1 MKNNQ
6 KIVMVAAGAV
16 ILAAA
21 IPLLV
26 WKFARST
33 DVNSSGNGSGHHL
46 TKKQMTFAGYATP
59 EAALQSIAWAAIN
72 GDGDKVFACFS
83 PEMQADISKE
93 PNGRA
98 KFNADIKRH
107 AQQLKSMQIMA
118 RKMLADDKAE
128 LKIKLDITSPAKNGK
143 PAPGFRIQPMVKIGA
158 EWKLCG
164 STRAYTPDW
173 DEGSQPEPAS

>member
-1 MKNNQ
+1 MKGNL
-6 KIVMVAAGAV
+6 KVGIFIAGAV

-26 WKFARST
+26 WKLAPST
-33 DVNSSGNGSGHHL
+33 SVNSSGNSSGRHL
-46 TKKQMTFAGYATP
+46 TKKQMMFAGYATP

-83 PEMQADISKE
+83 PEMQADITKE

-107 AQQLKSMQIMA
+107 AQQLKGMQIMA

-128 LKIKLDITSPAKNGK
+128 LKIKLNLSSPAKNGK
-143 PAPGFRIQPMVKIGA
+143 PVPAFRIQSMVKVGDD
-158 EWKLCG
+158 WKLGG
-164 STRAYTPDW
+164 STRDYTPDW
-173 DEGSQPEPAS
+173 DEGSQPESAS